1 MSFKRVINAWP
12 ARLPSITLGGSA
24 SASGGFGNPTSFFAS
39 FLPRISF
46 PALNPQTKTNV
57 KRAQVDI
64 EEARDRYT
72 QTVLRAVQETENAI
86 IDVRS
91 RRSQLDT
98 ERQRRELLDRSL
110 RDVDTRL
117 KAGMAT
123 RLEVLEV
130 SRSLL
135 LAEQLELQLYSFA
148 LLDTVRLYNSLGG
161 GW

>member
-1 MSFKRVINAWP
+1 
-12 ARLPSITLGGSA
+12 
-24 SASGGFGNPTSFFAS
+24 
-39 FLPRISF
+39 
-46 PALNPQTKTNV
+46 
-57 KRAQVDI
+57 
-64 EEARDRYT
+64 
-72 QTVLRAVQETENAI
+72 
-86 IDVRS
+86 
-91 RRSQLDT
+91 
-98 ERQRRELLDRSL
+98 L

-135 LAEQLELQLYSFA
+135 LAEQQELQLYSFA

>member
-1 MSFKRVINAWP
+1 M
-12 ARLPSITLGGSA
+12 
-24 SASGGFGNPTSFFAS
+24 
-39 FLPRISF
+39 
-46 PALNPQTKTNV
+46 
-57 KRAQVDI
+57 
-64 EEARDRYT
+64 
-72 QTVLRAVQETENAI
+72 QETENAI

-91 RRSQLDT
+91 RHSQLDT
-98 ERQRRELLDRSL
+98 ERQRRELLDRSM

-123 RLEVLEV
+123 RLEVLEA